1 MGKKGKDRFD
11 DIRKPRGAKKPVRK
25 YTDQRMGHVRGY
37 KDVDC
42 SETSL
47 QNRKQ
52 NSKRVLEYICGISNS
67 VMQRNVQDANWS
79 VLDI

>member
-1 MGKKGKDRFD
+1 MFPKIPYFHFYYKVTYKESEMGKKGKDRFD

-47 QNRKQ
+47 
-52 NSKRVLEYICGISNS
+52 
-67 VMQRNVQDANWS
+67 
-79 VLDI
+79 